1 MVTGGI
7 AELARLSLPFSNLAF
22 NSAALALICVG
33 RGAVGA
39 MACSMLNCMGENW
52 VVEQGPGRDP
62 LVLIKYIFIS
72 LAFVPSCS

>member
-52 VVEQGPGRDP
+52 VVRARAR
-62 LVLIKYIFIS
+62 KR
-72 LAFVPSCS
+72 PSRFD